1 MSENEKHRAESG
13 NVETVAIPPA
23 AGEEPTIADVSG
35 DLIATMMLETPT
47 EVALTQRL
55 AEDGESAT
63 PTEVVSTQPFTDEDE
78 LESPTEVALTQPLAE
93 DGESATPTEVVSTQP
108 FADQDE
114 LESPTEV
121 ALTQPLAEDGEPATP
136 TEVVSTQPFAEEEEP
151 EPATP
156 TKVMSADGAS
166 REYRR
171 VGTGVPGLAAG
182 GMSAA
187 QISPVMAAAWHGSPP
202 KKPRRALLRGW
213 LLPLLVLIGVIVLL
227 LWQHVGGRLSVSGA
241 AVAART
247 PLIGCDT
254 TETVT
259 ATLHTNGKPGT
270 IEYRWVRSDGTASD
284 ELQQRVSA
292 GTTQVDVVL
301 RWAFSGHG
309 SMHALA
315 TIDVQSPGSASAVA
329 TFDYVCP

>member
-1 MSENEKHRAESG
+1 VS
-13 NVETVAIPPA
+13 TQPF
-23 AGEEPTIADVSG
+23 AGEDEFGSLTEPVF
-35 DLIATMMLETPT
+35 
-47 EVALTQRL
+47 TQPL
-55 AEDGESAT
+55 VEDGESAA
-63 PTEVVSTQPFTDEDE
+63 PTEVVSTQPFADDE
-78 LESPTEVALTQPLAE
+78 LKSPTEVALTQPLAVE
-93 DGESATPTEVVSTQP
+93 DESATPTQVVSTQP
-108 FADQDE
+108 FA
-114 LESPTEV
+114 
-121 ALTQPLAEDGEPATP
+121 A
-136 TEVVSTQPFAEEEEP
+136 EEEP

-156 TKVMSADGAS
+156 TKAMSADGAS
-166 REYRR
+166 GEYRR
-171 VGTGVPGLAAG
+171 IGTGVPGAAAG
-182 GMSAA
+182 GTSAS
-187 QISPVMAAAWHGSPP
+187 QISPATAAAWHGSPP

-227 LWQHVGGRLSVSGA
+227 LWQHVGGRLSVSGV

-247 PLIGCDT
+247 SLIGCDT

-270 IEYRWVRSDGTASD
+270 VEYRWVRSDGTASD

-301 RWAFSGHG
+301 RWAFTGHG

>member
-1 MSENEKHRAESG
+1 VSENEKHGAESG
-13 NVETVAIPPA
+13 NVETVEVSPGT
-23 AGEEPTIADVSG
+23 GEEPTIADVSG
-35 DLIATMMLETPT
+35 DLIATMMLESPT
-47 EVALTQRL
+47 E
-55 AEDGESAT
+55 
-63 PTEVVSTQPFTDEDE
+63 PVSTQPF
-78 LESPTEVALTQPLAE
+78 
-93 DGESATPTEVVSTQP
+93 
-108 FADQDE
+108 
-114 LESPTEV
+114 
-121 ALTQPLAEDGEPATP
+121 AEDGEPATP
-136 TEVVSTQPFAEEEEP
+136 TEVVPTQALAEEDELESPTEPVSTQPFADEDEP
-151 EPATP
+151 ATPTEVVPTQALAEDDELESPTEPVSTQPLAEDGEPATP

-166 REYRR
+166 GEYRR
-171 VGTGVPGLAAG
+171 IGTGVPGAGAG
-182 GMSAA
+182 GTSVS
-187 QISPVMAAAWHGSPP
+187 QISPATAAAWHGGPP

-247 PLIGCDT
+247 SLIGCDT
-254 TETVT
+254 TEIVT